1 VLASVSVLVTIVNVS
16 VDVLVNNSFSIGV
29 HVGGSVESVLASV
42 SVLATIIYVSID
54 VLVNDSFSI
63 RVHVGGSVESVLISM
78 SMSAPAQKALSDTA
92 DLIRDIN
99 PLFGF

>member
-1 VLASVSVLVTIVNVS
+1 MSTSASMSLLTTA
-16 VDVLVNNSFSIGV
+16 
-29 HVGGSVESVLASV
+29 LASV

-78 SMSAPAQKALSDTA
+78 STSAPAQKALSDTA